1 MDHKTLN
8 CGLRPTGRIMMLIIL
23 AFFSILFVITG
34 ISFAMIAHTGTARN
48 QDLLVRALENQL
60 VIETL
65 PARRGAITDRTGIL
79 IATEHPSHTM
89 FANFNPDWGTIV
101 EDIDDTAEKLAEV
114 IDMESDEI
122 AQILAREH
130 AEIGTILWQVEFG
143 HAGRRLPFSCMNAI
157 EELELD
163 GIYFRRDMTR
173 FYPQGEFASHTVGYT
188 MFSET
193 EDDRADEIIGVMG
206 IEGYFNEKL
215 TGQSGKVQ
223 FQRDS
228 RGFRQPGHEPKYIDE
243 PLDGYEIRLTI
254 DNTIQVFLETAMTE
268 VAEQTDPERIV
279 AIVMDATTGEIL
291 AAGSRPTFNPN
302 DRDPLSYANAIMY
315 EFEPGSTLKM
325 FAYAAAINEGNY
337 EGDQTFF
344 TGMRELAPGTNVHDH
359 PLIQRREMTFDE
371 GFFVSAN
378 TATIDLLRH
387 SVSLNEFYDYLNDFG
402 FGEVTGL
409 TLHNE
414 HAGRVPNPNAGVV
427 DAFMSAF
434 GQGISVTPIQQVQA
448 MSAFLN
454 DGEMVRP
461 QLVSEIYDPNT
472 NETIYQF
479 ERDVVATPITADTA
493 EQMRELMSG
502 VVDSYVGTG
511 RVHYLLDVPSGGK
524 TGTAEVPDPDPE
536 VEGYLDGVHIYS
548 YIGFAPADDPE
559 IIMFVAIKNPELDEH
574 LISGHPYV
582 GQIYRYVMSNTL
594 NYLGLTQEQALAEGT
609 DLPQFE
615 RTQTP
620 SVVNLTTD
628 EATQVVEELG
638 LTPIVIGDG
647 ANVFRQ
653 EPMPAASIIVGDK
666 VFIQTEMEDRIP
678 NFTGW
683 TRMQIT
689 QYAMLLD
696 LDLHISGSG
705 GLGVRQT
712 IRAGSLVRQGDS
724 LMVTLE

>member
-1 MDHKTLN
+1 MDQKNLN
-8 CGLRPTGRIMMLIIL
+8 SGLKPTGRIMMLFIL
-23 AFFSILFVITG
+23 AVFSILFLITG

-48 QDLLVRALENQL
+48 EDLLVLALDNQL
-60 VIETL
+60 VTEPL
-65 PARRGAITDRTGIL
+65 PSRRGTITDRTGIV

-89 FANFNPDWGTIV
+89 FANFNPDWGTV
-101 EDIDDTAEKLAEV
+101 VQDIEDTARKLADV
-114 IDMESDEI
+114 IEMEKDEI
-122 AQILAREH
+122 VQILSQEYN
-130 AEIGTILWQVEFG
+130 EEGNPIWQAEFG
-143 HAGRRLPFSCMNAI
+143 HAGRRLPFSCMSAV

-188 MFSET
+188 MFSEAD
-193 EDDRADEIIGVMG
+193 DDRPEEIIGVMG
-206 IEGYFNEKL
+206 IESYFNDRL

-228 RGFRQPGHEPKYIDE
+228 RGFRQPGHEPNYIDE
-243 PLDGYEIRLTI
+243 PLDGFEIRLTI

-268 VAEQTDPERIV
+268 VAQQTEPEKIV

-302 DRDPLSYANAIMY
+302 DRDPQSYANAIMY
-315 EFEPGSTLKM
+315 QFEPGSTLKM

-344 TGMRELAPGTNVHDH
+344 SGMRELPNNTFVHDH
-359 PLIQRREMTFDE
+359 PLIPRREMTFDD
-371 GFFVSAN
+371 GFFISAN
-378 TATIDLLRH
+378 TATIDLLRDVSP
-387 SVSLNEFYDYLNDFG
+387 SVFLDYLSEFG
-402 FGEVTGL
+402 FGLATGL
-409 TLHNE
+409 TLPDE
-414 HAGRVPNPNAGVV
+414 HAGRMPNELSIV
-427 DAFMSAF
+427 DAIMSSF

-448 MSAFLN
+448 LSAFLN

-461 QLVSEIYDPNT
+461 QLISEIYDPNT
-472 NETIYQF
+472 SEIIYQF
-479 ERDVVATPITADTA
+479 ERDVVANPISADTA
-493 EQMRELMSG
+493 DQMRELMAG

-536 VEGYLDGVHIYS
+536 VEGYLEGVHIYS

-559 IIMFVAIKNPELDEH
+559 VITFVAIKNPNLDQH
-574 LISGHPYV
+574 QMSGHPYV
-582 GQIYRYVMSNTL
+582 GQIYRFVMSNTL
-594 NYLGLTQEQALAEGT
+594 NYLGLTQEQALAEET

-628 EATQVVEELG
+628 EAISVVEEFD

-653 EPMPAASIIVGDK
+653 EPMPSASIIAQDK
-666 VFIQTEMEDRIP
+666 VFIQTGMEDLIP
-678 NFTGW
+678 DFTGW
-683 TRMQIT
+683 TRLQIT

-705 GLGVRQT
+705 GLGVSQT